1 MKLQIEDP
9 RWVHAVELF
18 NAGDRF
24 GAFPLFQSMAEDGI
38 EAAYVQLGR
47 MYDNGWGVKKD
58 RDKAFEWYAKGHEAL
73 HDSVS
78 TAGLARLYLAGE
90 GVARDY
96 DKAFEYLS
104 EARHYRIAEVY
115 RSLGM
120 LYDIG
125 KGTARDKKKAKQM
138 YLRAI
143 AKGDRGSLTHLGA
156 LLIKTG
162 HPLKG
167 YCLILSGLLRNKGA
181 TDRKKKSRVK

>member
-9 RWVHAVELF
+9 RWAHAVELF
-18 NAGDRF
+18 NAGDRV
-24 GAFPLFQSMAEDGI
+24 GAFALFESMAEDGL
-38 EAAYVQLGR
+38 AVAYVQLGR
-47 MYDNGWGVKKD
+47 MYDNGWGVRKD
-58 RDKAFEWYAKGHEAL
+58 RARAFEWYVKGHDAL

-90 GVARDY
+90 GVDRDY
-96 DKAFEYLS
+96 DKAFILLS

-125 KGTARDKKKAKQM
+125 KGTVRDRKKAKQM

-156 LLIKTG
+156 LMIKSG
-162 HPLKG
+162 QPLKG
-167 YCLILSGLLRNKGA
+167 YCLILSGLLRSKGA
-181 TDRKKKSRVK
+181 AGRKKKGVRK